1 MCMHVL
7 VCVFVRACVCKRAS
21 VCLCVCVQACVCVF
35 VCVCACVCVCVCVC
49 VSACVRKGGGGW
61 EFGVDVGME
70 VGWSKVPA
78 ARIVSI
84 IVCMHKSRCMITAW
98 PTL

>member
-1 MCMHVL
+1 VGGGP
-7 VCVFVRACVCKRAS
+7 R
-21 VCLCVCVQACVCVF
+21 
-35 VCVCACVCVCVCVC
+35 
-49 VSACVRKGGGGW
+49 GGGGG